1 MSQQP
6 RLNPVLEANRQLR
19 RANHE
24 ERQRD
29 VIDRLQQLQVIL
41 PAMALEAA
49 VAKRDAARLRREN
62 AQLLRRLSRQESA
75 GAAAP

>member
-6 RLNPVLEANRQLR
+6 RLNPVLEANRRLP

-24 ERQRD
+24 ERRRD

-62 AQLLRRLSRQESA
+62 AQLLRRLSKQESP
-75 GAAAP
+75 GAAAS